1 VTLTLHEHPFAAY
14 YWKPLIALGERGVP
28 FERRQ
33 VDTEEDRERLAEI
46 WPTASIPVLVD
57 SEAGGTLGESS
68 IAVEYLDRFGEA
80 PLLIPAEPEAALR
93 ARLWDRLVDGG
104 VATPMQRIV
113 ADALRPEADRDPFGV
128 AEACAALER
137 IYPVL
142 DHQLRTTEYLSGP
155 TFTLADT
162 AAAPALFYARVV
174 HRWDEPSLPHLTR
187 YFDALTARP
196 SVAAVI
202 DTARPFRELF
212 PLPWPDWVA

>member
-1 VTLTLHEHPFAAY
+1 MTLTLHEHPFAAY
-14 YWKPLIALGERGVP
+14 CWKPLIALGERGVP

-33 VDTEEDRERLAEI
+33 VDSEDDRARLAEL

-57 SEAGGTLGESS
+57 DEVGVTLGESS
-68 IAVEYLDRFGEA
+68 IVVEYLDRFGEA
-80 PLLIPAEPEAALR
+80 APLIPAEPEAALR
-93 ARLWDRLVDGG
+93 ARLWDRLIDGR

-113 ADALRPEADRDPFGV
+113 ADALRPEADRDPFDV

-142 DHQLRTTEYLSGP
+142 DDQLRATEYLAGP

-187 YFDALTARP
+187 YFGALTARP